1 MSPAMTTSHQAVQ
14 RRKEWCKHLILAF
27 VLFFSFVPFV
37 MMVAISFKTN
47 DQFVQNPWFFDN
59 PAHWQWQNWV
69 VGWATVKNYI
79 ANSIVVAIGA
89 VILTLCIA
97 LPTSYVVA
105 RYRFPGREVVYYAFM
120 MTMFLPGGAAALVTT
135 FNLISNMGLVNNLLA
150 LVLLSGFGGQVGAIF
165 ILRQFIEEIPKEL
178 FESADMDGAGHL
190 RQMVFIM
197 LPLAAPIIGTVAIT
211 NFLHAWND
219 LILPLILLRDNDLL
233 TIPVGLMRL
242 DGEYV
247 KLWGPMMA
255 AFTIASIPLVV
266 LFLFTTRFFVR
277 GLTAGAVKG

>member
-1 MSPAMTTSHQAVQ
+1 MSASHQTLQ
-14 RRKEWCKHLILAF
+14 KRKEMLKHLLLCT

-37 MMVAISFKTN
+37 MMFAISLKTN
-47 DQFVQNPWFFDN
+47 DQFVVNPWFFDL
-59 PAHWQWQNWV
+59 PTQWQLGNWAI
-69 VGWATVKNYI
+69 GWATVKNYI
-79 ANSIVVAIGA
+79 TNSIVVAVGA
-89 VILTLCIA
+89 VILTLGIA

-105 RYRFPGREVVYYAFM
+105 RYRFKGREVVYYGFM

-135 FNLISNMGLVNNLLA
+135 FNLISTMGLVNNLLA
-150 LVLLSGFGGQVGAIF
+150 LVLLSGFGGQVGAVF

-178 FESADMDGAGHL
+178 FESADMDGAGHI
-190 RQMVFIM
+190 RQMFTIM

-211 NFLHAWND
+211 NFIGAWND
-219 LILPLILLRDNDLL
+219 LIMPLILLRDNELL

-247 KLWGPMMA
+247 KMWGPMMA
-255 AFTIASIPLVV
+255 AFSISSIPLVV
-266 LFLFTTRFFVR
+266 LFLFTIRFFVR

>member
-1 MSPAMTTSHQAVQ
+1 MSISHQAVQ
-14 RRKEWCKHLILAF
+14 RRKEIVKHLLLCA
-27 VLFFSFVPFV
+27 VLFFSFVPFI
-37 MMVAISFKTN
+37 MMVAISLKSN
-47 DQFVQNPWFFDN
+47 DQFVQNPWFFDS
-59 PAHWQWQNWV
+59 PSQWQTGNWST
-69 VGWATVKNYI
+69 GWMTVKHYI
-79 ANSIVVAIGA
+79 ANSIVVAVGA
-89 VILTLCIA
+89 VILTLGIA

-105 RYRFPGREVVYYAFM
+105 RYRFRGREVVYYGFM

-135 FNLISNMGLVNNLLA
+135 FNLISTMGLVNNLLA
-150 LVLLSGFGGQVGAIF
+150 LVLLSGFGGQVGAVF

-178 FESADMDGAGHL
+178 FESADMDGAGHI
-190 RQMVFIM
+190 RQMFTIM

-211 NFLHAWND
+211 NFIGAWND
-219 LILPLILLRDNDLL
+219 LIMPLILLRDNELL

-255 AFTIASIPLVV
+255 AFAISSIPLVI
-266 LFLFTTRFFVR
+266 LFLFTIRFFVR

>member
-1 MSPAMTTSHQAVQ
+1 MSVSHQAVQ
-14 RRKEWCKHLILAF
+14 RRKEIIKHLMLCG
-27 VLFFSFVPFV
+27 VLFFSFVPFI
-37 MMVAISFKTN
+37 MMVAISLKSN
-47 DQFVQNPWFFDN
+47 DQFVQNPWFFDA
-59 PAHWQWQNWV
+59 PSQWQTSNWTT
-69 VGWATVKNYI
+69 GWATVKSYI
-79 ANSIVVAIGA
+79 ANSIVVAVGA
-89 VILTLCIA
+89 VILTLGVA

-105 RYRFPGREVVYYAFM
+105 RYRFRGREVVYYGFM

-135 FNLISNMGLVNNLLA
+135 FNLISSMGLVNNLFA
-150 LVLLSGFGGQVGAIF
+150 LVLLAGFGGQVGAVF

-178 FESADMDGAGHL
+178 FESADMDGAGHI
-190 RQMVFIM
+190 RQMFTIM

-211 NFLHAWND
+211 NFIGAWND
-219 LILPLILLRDNDLL
+219 LIMPLILLRDNELL

-255 AFTIASIPLVV
+255 AFAISSIPLVI
-266 LFLFTTRFFVR
+266 LFLFTIRFFVR